1 MLLSTKTLTSQQ
13 VEIVNLLLTGALAPQ
28 MGLLGRADFLSV
40 ASRSRLQTGQLAA
53 LPLALP
59 LTPTEKQTAQLSGRI
74 ALTDPE
80 ERLIA
85 EVQVTEL
92 YRLPEEA
99 LKAIKFFEPTI
110 TSDYWFAAGSIQAVK
125 PVLHARFKSARTTV
139 GSLKTYFRQQRWKHI
154 VAVQA
159 KPTLNTAEA
168 QHACEWLFANR
179 RGGLL
184 IQQIA
189 DESSEQFSAQVH
201 AVREQIRC
209 SAAKEVKLALLPAVE
224 HLTAQQEA
232 LLHAII
238 SRNSGVTALVLSA
251 DTPATVKKWL
261 QRYRDELDLE
271 LLIPKQSR
279 QRAVQEQPSFVALQQ
294 VA

>member
-1 MLLSTKTLTSQQ
+1 MLLSTKTLTVKQ

-28 MGLLGRADFLSV
+28 TGLLGRADFLSV
-40 ASRSRLQTGQLAA
+40 CSRSRLQKGQLAA

-59 LTPTEKQTAQLSGRI
+59 LTPAEKQTAQLSGRI
-74 ALTDPE
+74 ALTDTE

-85 EVQVTEL
+85 EVHVTEL
-92 YRLPEEA
+92 YRLPEASLEA
-99 LKAIKFFEPTI
+99 IRFFEPTI
-110 TSDYWFAAGSIQAVK
+110 TTDYWFAAGSIHAVK
-125 PVLHARFKSARTTV
+125 PVLNARFKSARPTV
-139 GSLKTYFRQQRWKHI
+139 GALKTYFQQQGWKHI

-184 IQQIA
+184 IQTIA
-189 DESSEQFSAQVH
+189 DESSEQFAEQVH
-201 AVREQIRC
+201 AVRDQIRC
-209 SAAKEVKLALLPAVE
+209 SAAKEVKMALLPALE

-238 SRNSGVTALVLSA
+238 SRNSGVTALVLSEN
-251 DTPATVKKWL
+251 TPSTVKQWL

-271 LLIPKQSR
+271 LLAPKRSH
-279 QRAVQEQPSFVALQQ
+279 QRAVQAQPGFVALQQ